1 MEAGLGFG
9 LFRYR
14 WLWLF
19 LAAWHHPD
27 PWESRSVLTTDF
39 TEHAH
44 GSLPDHPPDL
54 CHRRQVAI
62 ECRSA
67 LRSLPVRA
75 SAVGGVDR
83 AWALSGHDAMV
94 LNQFA
99 LTSSAS
105 AHCDPWPSLRKS
117 RSCQLSAL
125 RLVVHGRSGGVIPSC
140 WLELADVV
148 ARRRQAPVL
157 LEALT
162 AAEPVQAGVMV
173 PGSNPDHQWL
183 VPLLLLPGS
192 HVRSDLPQIRQRLR
206 ETGTSTTLLP
216 FLGAWPLWRDLLDRW
231 LTPPDQVAATSLAV
245 VHHPVRPGP
254 ADRYLNLLAAQLG
267 CPLVPSD
274 QWEVF
279 DQQNPGCQP
288 RPLAL
293 APNRMSEALRQAGGS
308 PVLLEVPLVRSGLID
323 LLAALP

>member
-1 MEAGLGFG
+1 M
-9 LFRYR
+9 
-14 WLWLF
+14 
-19 LAAWHHPD
+19 
-27 PWESRSVLTTDF
+27 
-39 TEHAH
+39 
-44 GSLPDHPPDL
+44 
-54 CHRRQVAI
+54 
-62 ECRSA
+62 A
-67 LRSLPVRA
+67 L
-75 SAVGGVDR
+75 D
-83 AWALSGHDAMV
+83 
-94 LNQFA
+94 QFK
-99 LTSSAS
+99 LTSSAL
-105 AHCDPWPSLRKS
+105 ARFDPWRLLRKS
-117 RSCQLSAL
+117 GSCQLSAL

-173 PGSNPDHQWL
+173 PGSNPEHQWL

-206 ETGTSTTLLP
+206 ETGISTTLLP
-216 FLGAWPLWRDLLDRW
+216 FLGAWPHWRDLLGRW
-231 LTPPDQVAATSLAV
+231 LTSADDLAAASQAV

-254 ADRYLNLLAAQLG
+254 ADRYLNLLATQLG
-267 CPLVPSD
+267 CPLVPAD

-279 DQQNPGCQP
+279 ERQNPGCQP

-293 APNRMSEALRQAGGS
+293 APNRMAEALRQAGGS
-308 PVLLEVPLVRSGLID
+308 PALLEVPLVRSGLID